1 MERRHSA
8 PLGRRA
14 ETPICSAGD
23 VTCAA
28 FQVEGAELAEKYLAE
43 AEAQLEP
50 FAERRRRLMA
60 CEKPSSKTSSE
71 EKMEEHRATA
81 SAVRGKGGSGKYMVD
96 DHQMGAVGD
105 DHQLGAEHQMRN
117 GGRTPTW
124 EAAACGKYMRND
136 HIT

>member
-60 CEKPSSKTSSE
+60 CEKPE
-71 EKMEEHRATA
+71 QQDL
-81 SAVRGKGGSGKYMVD
+81 VGGEDG
-96 DHQMGAVGD
+96 GAPGDGVGGEG
-105 DHQLGAEHQMRN
+105 QRWQR
-117 GGRTPTW
+117 
-124 EAAACGKYMRND
+124 
-136 HIT
+136 